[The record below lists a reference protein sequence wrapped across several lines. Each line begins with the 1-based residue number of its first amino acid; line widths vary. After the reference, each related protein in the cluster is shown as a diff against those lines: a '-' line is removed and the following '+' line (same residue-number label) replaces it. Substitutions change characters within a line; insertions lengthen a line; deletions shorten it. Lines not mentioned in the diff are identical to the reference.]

1 MKLLL
6 SLFLSFV
13 CVQWCYLFRILVL
26 LLLCVRFRLYVQFS
40 EKCVFFGGIFLFL
53 IFMYFS
59 LIIVSLLLF
68 STCYDGIVV
77 ILLCYCSA
85 VVIVIRTLLILFSN
99 IHIYMYDVILLIEL
113 FYCCYFLCFLVVFVV
128 GFIYNIIDIH
138 INLKQRTQS
147 YNTTYRMV
155 ATIMRVQ
162 K

>member
-1 MKLLL
+1 
-6 SLFLSFV
+6 
-13 CVQWCYLFRILVL
+13 
-26 LLLCVRFRLYVQFS
+26 
-40 EKCVFFGGIFLFL
+40 
-53 IFMYFS
+53 MYFS

-155 ATIMRVQ
+155 ATRMRV
-162 K
+162 